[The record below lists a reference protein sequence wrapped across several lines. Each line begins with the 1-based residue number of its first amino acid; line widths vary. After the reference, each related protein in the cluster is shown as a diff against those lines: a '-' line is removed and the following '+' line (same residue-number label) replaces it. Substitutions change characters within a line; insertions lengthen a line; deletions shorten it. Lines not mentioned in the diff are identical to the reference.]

1 MALPPRDTRGRFTS
15 GGGES
20 VGGIE
25 ATVSIDTQAFDPAIE
40 RMVMGLERIEGE
52 LRQTATVA
60 ATATTSVNASMAGV
74 GRSANMA
81 GYQLQ
86 ILGQGLDD
94 LQYVGEMGLRPIINN
109 LMQMSP
115 QLGIA
120 AIGFDLLWKHASKFI
135 EMGEKTTGV
144 AAQMAELAK
153 VTEKTAAEQKKLN
166 DYKKEGQQIEAMM
179 GGQSAKERADTGA
192 VQKAFD
198 EIDAEAVVKGIIA
211 LRLADKGEAAV
222 DIQAQ
227 IAAKEAARQVAER
240 VARGGGTDEE
250 MVKYGAG
257 GPAAAARR
265 LQLEI
270 DALEARKRLAAQQ
283 DMLAARKDP
292 TALIADIRRRPDLF
306 PAGAAEEME
315 GASPARRA
323 GLASEAAAAKQK
335 KVMDD
340 VDEANRKRQMAEAE
354 AADWIFDATKKAAD
368 AAAKNSQKIDAQ
380 TDRVMIDR
388 EKRINEGV
396 RDNVRGFLKRDE
408 ADIKDEEERARR
420 MERGADLDWRLM
432 QLMNPEK
439 QGQSMG
445 IAAYEAS
452 FKAQTGLSEEAKRLH
467 AINEVLEDI
476 RDNNRNIKLI
486 GIARPN

>member
-1 MALPPRDTRGRFTS
+1 
-15 GGGES
+15 
-20 VGGIE
+20 
-25 ATVSIDTQAFDPAIE
+25 
-40 RMVMGLERIEGE
+40 
-52 LRQTATVA
+52 
-60 ATATTSVNASMAGV
+60 
-74 GRSANMA
+74 
-81 GYQLQ
+81 
-86 ILGQGLDD
+86 
-94 LQYVGEMGLRPIINN
+94 
-109 LMQMSP
+109 
-115 QLGIA
+115 
-120 AIGFDLLWKHASKFI
+120 
-135 EMGEKTTGV
+135 
-144 AAQMAELAK
+144 
-153 VTEKTAAEQKKLN
+153 
-166 DYKKEGQQIEAMM
+166 
-179 GGQSAKERADTGA
+179 
-192 VQKAFD
+192 
-198 EIDAEAVVKGIIA
+198 
-211 LRLADKGEAAV
+211 
-222 DIQAQ
+222 
-227 IAAKEAARQVAER
+227 
-240 VARGGGTDEE
+240 
-250 MVKYGAG
+250 
-257 GPAAAARR
+257 
-265 LQLEI
+265 
-270 DALEARKRLAAQQ
+270 
-283 DMLAARKDP
+283 
-292 TALIADIRRRPDLF
+292 
-306 PAGAAEEME
+306 
-315 GASPARRA
+315 
-323 GLASEAAAAKQK
+323 
-335 KVMDD
+335 MDD